1 VDDLRHVSGRGRAAV
16 ARACAWCGPLVVLI
30 CAVGLLVP
38 GFVPPPSAALSAEEV
53 AGVFREST
61 TAVRLG
67 IMAMVIGSAFL
78 GVFFAAVSAQLR
90 RIEGPRPILTYAQL
104 LLGTCFVMEII
115 FPAMAVQVAAFR
127 PERVAVL
134 QQLLNDLCWLTF
146 FGVTSTAVV
155 QWIVIGVAILQD
167 DRPSPVFP
175 RWAAYFNIWAALM
188 LTPGTVVMFFK
199 SGPLS
204 WTGLFVFWLP
214 FTAFFAWLMVMFR
227 LLLKAIGQERA
238 DDAAAERSGSDPERV
253 EVESLSRQLA
263 QVTGELEIMR
273 ERLNRVESQPI
284 P

>member
-1 VDDLRHVSGRGRAAV
+1 
-16 ARACAWCGPLVVLI
+16 
-30 CAVGLLVP
+30 
-38 GFVPPPSAALSAEEV
+38 
-53 AGVFREST
+53 
-61 TAVRLG
+61 
-67 IMAMVIGSAFL
+67 
-78 GVFFAAVSAQLR
+78 
-90 RIEGPRPILTYAQL
+90 
-104 LLGTCFVMEII
+104 
-115 FPAMAVQVAAFR
+115 
-127 PERVAVL
+127 
-134 QQLLNDLCWLTF
+134 
-146 FGVTSTAVV
+146 
-155 QWIVIGVAILQD
+155 
-167 DRPSPVFP
+167 
-175 RWAAYFNIWAALM
+175 M

-263 QVTGELEIMR
+263 QVTGELEIVR